1 MDLNQVFSLGKLPG
15 LTCSCLLILTHL
27 QTGQYLTNFLSFY
40 VSSHSWQNIPIP
52 GHLDGLLLASMSVFM
67 QCFYRCLSK
76 SWRQKMDGTGTY
88 FWKVSSTHQ
97 HQWPFSLARKNLEL
111 TLTSLRRSASD
122 GPPSELLEVL
132 SWFSV
137 SGCWLSRQRKPCLS
151 PHGQV
156 TR

>member
-1 MDLNQVFSLGKLPG
+1 MNRLKPSLIARETPRLDVLVLVGFDFLAKRARFDKL
-15 LTCSCLLILTHL
+15 
-27 QTGQYLTNFLSFY
+27 FY
-40 VSSHSWQNIPIP
+40 VSPHTWHNIPTH
-52 GHLDGLLLASMSVFM
+52 GHLDGLLLASMGVFM
-67 QCFYRCLSK
+67 QCFDSCLSK

-111 TLTSLRRSASD
+111 TLTSLWRSASD

-137 SGCWLSRQRKPCLS
+137 SGCRLSRQLKPCLC
-151 PHGQV
+151 PHGQL